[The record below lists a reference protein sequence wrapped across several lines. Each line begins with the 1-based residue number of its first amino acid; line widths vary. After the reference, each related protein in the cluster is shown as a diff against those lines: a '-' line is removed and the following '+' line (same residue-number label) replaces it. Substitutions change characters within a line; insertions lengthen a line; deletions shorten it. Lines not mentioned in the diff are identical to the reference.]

1 MALSERLY
9 NKLKGMYTAGKEYDK
24 LRALEQRWEF
34 EHREELEAQRKKEE
48 VAKKEDE
55 VHRLLQK
62 NPDDLTG
69 REISRLKELFNDPDI
84 DMDAILTR
92 KELSILSEII
102 DDTPKATGEK
112 SLFGEP
118 LYFGTETAQK
128 QLNDVLRTDTQKTS
142 NG

>member
-1 MALSERLY
+1 M
-9 NKLKGMYTAGKEYDK
+9 
-24 LRALEQRWEF
+24 
-34 EHREELEAQRKKEE
+34 
-48 VAKKEDE
+48 AKKEDE

-69 REISRLKELFNDPDI
+69 REISRLKELFNDSDI

>member
-34 EHREELEAQRKKEE
+34 EHREELEAQRKNEE

-92 KELSILSEII
+92 KELSILSEIFY
-102 DDTPKATGEK
+102 DTPKATGEK
-112 SLFGEP
+112 SLLGEP
-118 LYFGTETAQK
+118 LFFGTETAQK